1 MAFAKIILMHALIYK
16 KEGQPLVY
24 EKHSDPQPQ
33 DGEVVVDLHAAA
45 MNHRDVYITQGLYP
59 GIKTPIIL
67 GSDGAGTYDGREV
80 IINPAMN
87 WGNDPR
93 FQAPDFHILG
103 LPQNGTFAQ
112 KVAVPADKVHD
123 KPNHLSW
130 EQAAALPLA
139 GMTAYRALFTQ
150 GQCAAGQKVLI
161 SGVGGGVALF
171 AFQFAL
177 AAGAEVYVTSGSP
190 EKLEQAKAMG
200 AAGGANY
207 KEDGWHK
214 TLGKMAGG
222 FDVIIDSAGGDGFAN
237 LLKVVKSGGR
247 IVMYGGTR
255 GKINGLSPQILF
267 WKQASIIGSTMA
279 TDVEFK
285 DMVQFVDEKKIEPV
299 VDSVFALPEGPKGF
313 DRMADGK
320 QFGKIVFKIDQ

>member
-1 MAFAKIILMHALIYK
+1 MHALIYQE
-16 KEGQPLVY
+16 EGKPLVY
-24 EKHSDPQPQ
+24 EECPDPRPQ
-33 DGEVVVDLHAAA
+33 EGEVVVDIKAAA

-59 GIKTPIIL
+59 GIKTPVIL
-67 GSDGAGTYDGREV
+67 GSDGAGIHQNRAV

-87 WGNDPR
+87 WGDDPR

-103 LPQNGTFAQ
+103 LPQDGTFAQ
-112 KVAVPADKVHD
+112 KVAVPADKVYD
-123 KPNHLSW
+123 KPPHLSW

-150 GQCAAGQKVLI
+150 GQCTAGQKVLI

-177 AAGAEVYVTSGSP
+177 AVGADVYVTSGSP
-190 EKLEQAKAMG
+190 EKLERAKAMG
-200 AAGGANY
+200 AAGAANY
-207 KEDGWHK
+207 KEDNWHK
-214 TLGKMAGG
+214 TLGKMSGG
-222 FDVIIDSAGGDGFAN
+222 FDVIIDSAGGDGFGN
-237 LLKVVKSGGR
+237 LLKTVKPGGR

-279 TDVEFK
+279 TDAEFK
-285 DMVQFVDEKKIEPV
+285 DMVDFVDEKKIEPV
-299 VDSVFALPEGPKGF
+299 VDSVFALPDGQQGF
-313 DRMADGK
+313 ARMAAGE
-320 QFGKIVFKIDQ
+320 QFGKIVFKVSE

>member
-1 MAFAKIILMHALIYK
+1 MHALIYK
-16 KEGQPLVY
+16 EEGLPLVY
-24 EKHSDPQPQ
+24 EELTDPQAQ
-33 DGEVVVDLHAAA
+33 NDEVVVDLRTAA
-45 MNHRDVYITQGLYP
+45 MNHRDVYIIQGLYP

-67 GSDGAGTYDGREV
+67 GSDGAGMYDEREV

-103 LPQNGTFAQ
+103 LPKNGTFAQ
-112 KVAVPADKVHD
+112 KVAVPANKVYD

-190 EKLEQAKAMG
+190 EKLERAKAMG
-200 AAGGANY
+200 ATGGANY
-207 KEDGWHK
+207 KEDNWHK

-222 FDVIIDSAGGDGFAN
+222 FDVIIDSAGGDGFSN
-237 LLKVVKSGGR
+237 LLKIVKPGGR

-279 TDVEFK
+279 TDAEFK
-285 DMVQFVDEKKIEPV
+285 DMVEFVDEKKIEPV
-299 VDSVFALPEGPKGF
+299 VDSVFDLSEGQKGF
-313 DRMADGK
+313 DRMAAGK
-320 QFGKIVFKIDQ
+320 QFGKIIFKIG

>member
-1 MAFAKIILMHALIYK
+1 MHALIYK
-16 KEGQPLVY
+16 EEGKPLVY
-24 EKHSDPQPQ
+24 EECPDPQPK
-33 DGEVVVDLHAAA
+33 DGEVLVELKAAA

-67 GSDGAGTYDGREV
+67 GSDGAGVYEGREV
-80 IINPAMN
+80 VMNPAMN
-87 WGNDPR
+87 WGDDPHA
-93 FQAPDFHILG
+93 QSGDFHILG

-112 KVAVPADKVHD
+112 KVAVPANKIYD
-123 KPNHLSW
+123 KPAHLSW

-150 GQCAAGQKVLI
+150 GQCTAGQKVLI

-190 EKLEQAKAMG
+190 EKLAKAKEMG

-207 KEDGWHK
+207 KEDNWHK
-214 TLGKMAGG
+214 SLLKMSGGG
-222 FDVIIDSAGGDGFAN
+222 FDVIIDSAGGDGFSN
-237 LLKVVKSGGR
+237 LLKTILPGGR

-279 TDVEFK
+279 TDAEFK
-285 DMVQFVDEKKIEPV
+285 DMIQFVADKKVEPV
-299 VDSVFALPEGPKGF
+299 VDQVFDLPQGQQGF
-313 DRMADGK
+313 DRMAAGK
-320 QFGKIVFKIDQ
+320 QFGKIVFKVSE